1 MEKTI
6 RVPDLGENIDTVDVV
21 EVAVAEGDRVGRD
34 DTLLTLES
42 DKAATDLPAEVG
54 GRISRLLVK
63 AGDVVRAGDE
73 VAVIEVEGEDG
84 GNDEAGADA
93 AADAGDPA
101 AEDAEAAAGA
111 DIPEDDAP
119 EEDASAPEGD
129 SSAASEQPV
138 HCPDLGENIETADVV
153 EIAVAPGDR
162 VEEGDALL
170 TLETD
175 KAATDLPAP
184 AAGEIVSVDVKVGEA
199 IRSGARV
206 ATLRTTGGAVKDQ
219 GGGTAQ
225 RSAPARETASGPA
238 AKPAAP
244 RTPPR
249 AAAPE
254 SRPQPPADTGSA
266 SARAHASPAVRALA
280 RELGV
285 DLAQVTPSGRKQRI
299 LKDDLHRFVKQAL
312 SSPAG
317 GAKPLP
323 EIDFSQWGEIET
335 TPLSRIR
342 QLTGENLGRSWPQVP
357 QVTQHDQADITDLEA
372 FRKAQQPVAE
382 REGAKLT
389 MVAFLLKACASAL
402 RAFPDFNA
410 SLSADGKA
418 LVHKRYVH
426 IGVAVDT
433 DAGLVVPVLRDVD
446 RKGLIELAAEL
457 GEISGRARERRLKPD
472 EMRGGCFTI
481 SSLGGIGGTAFTP
494 IVNWPEVAILGASR
508 ASMQPQWDGQQFVPR
523 LMLPLSLSYDHR
535 VIDGAAAA
543 RFTSHLA
550 RLLGDLR
557 TLLL

>member
-1 MEKTI
+1 M
-6 RVPDLGENIDTVDVV
+6 
-21 EVAVAEGDRVGRD
+21 
-34 DTLLTLES
+34 
-42 DKAATDLPAEVG
+42 
-54 GRISRLLVK
+54 
-63 AGDVVRAGDE
+63 
-73 VAVIEVEGEDG
+73 
-84 GNDEAGADA
+84 
-93 AADAGDPA
+93 
-101 AEDAEAAAGA
+101 
-111 DIPEDDAP
+111 
-119 EEDASAPEGD
+119 
-129 SSAASEQPV
+129 
-138 HCPDLGENIETADVV
+138 V
-153 EIAVAPGDR
+153 EIAVAPGDQ

-184 AAGEIVSVDVKVGEA
+184 AAGEIVSIEVEVGEA

-206 ATLRTTGGAVKDQ
+206 ATLRMKSGAGAGDAGATVD
-219 GGGTAQ
+219 
-225 RSAPARETASGPA
+225 RSPPGKETARETAPERESTREPA
-238 AKPAAP
+238 GKPAQSRAPASEAAP
-244 RTPPR
+244 R
-249 AAAPE
+249 
-254 SRPQPPADTGSA
+254 SVQLPADAGSA
-266 SARAHASPAVRALA
+266 SAKAHASPAVRALA

-285 DLAQVTPSGRKQRI
+285 DLGQVSPSGRKQRI
-299 LKDDLHRFVKQAL
+299 LKDDVHRFVKQAL
-312 SSPAG
+312 SGPVG
-317 GAKPLP
+317 GTAPLP
-323 EIDFSQWGEIET
+323 EIDFSQWGEVDS

-342 QLTGENLGRSWPQVP
+342 QLTGEYLGRSWPQVP
-357 QVTQHDQADITDLEA
+357 QVTQHDQADITDVEA

-382 REGAKLT
+382 REGTKIT

-418 LVHKRYVH
+418 LIHKRYVH

-433 DAGLVVPVLRDVD
+433 EAGLVVPVLRDVD